1 VTLQDHSG
9 SIETAELKK
18 VIEKCGLEV
27 SDAQV
32 REMIKEAD
40 TDGSGTLEFDEF
52 LGLMW
57 RLQSGPSERELRNE
71 MFTVRGS
78 LGMIAPESSMRRTE
92 ALACRCETGV
102 WSRKPLLDLSSRRFP
117 CTPTVPCSCSTTTW
131 TASWTRTS

>member
-78 LGMIAPESSMRRTE
+78 QRDMSAMQMNASGSATQRTQALTGSGGRLRLAQAAP
-92 ALACRCETGV
+92 RCC
-102 WSRKPLLDLSSRRFP
+102 P
-117 CTPTVPCSCSTTTW
+117 
-131 TASWTRTS
+131 AN